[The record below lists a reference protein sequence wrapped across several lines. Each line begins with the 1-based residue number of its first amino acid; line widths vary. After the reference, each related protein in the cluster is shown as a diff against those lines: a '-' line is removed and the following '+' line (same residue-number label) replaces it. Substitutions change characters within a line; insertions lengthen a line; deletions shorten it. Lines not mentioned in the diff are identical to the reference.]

1 MAASNAGE
9 YKTRRILAAM
19 DDEIGVLKPD
29 VRALVDGRN
38 STRSGGATSAAR

>member
-19 DDEIGVLKPD
+19 DDEIGVLKPGWH
-29 VRALVDGRN
+29 RM
-38 STRSGGATSAAR
+38 TSPT